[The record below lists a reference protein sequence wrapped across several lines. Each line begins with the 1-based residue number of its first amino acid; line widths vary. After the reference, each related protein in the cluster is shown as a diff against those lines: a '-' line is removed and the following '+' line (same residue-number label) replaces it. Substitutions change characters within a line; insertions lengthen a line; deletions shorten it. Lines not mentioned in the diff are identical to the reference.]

1 MDVRRFGPGHRRS
14 GGPPGSRGV
23 SSQVLWSD
31 LQVHVSELAL
41 ASRSLVAPHAN
52 PATALFIVVSGGGW
66 VQVGAERLPV
76 HHGESVVWPQGVM
89 CAAWTEGS
97 EMRAIVVEMAASTEH
112 IIESP
117 AERLEGAAEGDGG
130 RARGALKERR
140 ATPDDHDPSHRE
152 PW

>member
-23 SSQVLWSD
+23 TSGVLWSD
-31 LQVHVSELAL
+31 VRAHVSELAL
-41 ASRSLVAPHAN
+41 ASRSLVAPHLN
-52 PATALFIVVSGGGW
+52 PSTTLFIVVSGGGW

-76 HHGESVVWPQGVM
+76 HHGEAVVWPEGVM

-97 EMRAIVVEMAASTEH
+97 EMRAIVVEVAASPEH
-112 IIESP
+112 VIESS
-117 AERLEGAAEGDGG
+117 AERIEAALESDAG
-130 RARGALKERR
+130 RARGALKERP
-140 ATPDDHDPSHRE
+140 ATRDDHDRSHGE